1 MNLCLHRPFSHLVAL
16 SLLASVF
23 LLAPGRA
30 AAADEIRYSGSSTV
44 GAILDAGGA
53 RAAFERKAGVR
64 FAAFEVPGSGK
75 GIENL
80 VAGRATVAGAS
91 RPLKAEEK
99 ARKVIGTTIGYD
111 AVAVFVNRDNPVT
124 DLSKEQL
131 KDIFTGKIT
140 NWKQVGGKDA
150 PIAVNT
156 EIIGEKRATLEM
168 FNELV
173 MDKAAYGAGF
183 KEIDLPRDQIVEVAR
198 NPNGIGT
205 PSLGLLASVPPDVRA
220 KVKAVSV
227 DGIAPTPE
235 NIQSGAYLISRPLN
249 LATMGPPAGVVK
261 QLVDFMLS
269 TEGQELVA
277 RNFVPVRKR

>member
-1 MNLCLHRPFSHLVAL
+1 
-16 SLLASVF
+16 
-23 LLAPGRA
+23 
-30 AAADEIRYSGSSTV
+30 
-44 GAILDAGGA
+44 
-53 RAAFERKAGVR
+53 
-64 FAAFEVPGSGK
+64 
-75 GIENL
+75 
-80 VAGRATVAGAS
+80 
-91 RPLKAEEK
+91 
-99 ARKVIGTTIGYD
+99 
-111 AVAVFVNRDNPVT
+111 
-124 DLSKEQL
+124 
-131 KDIFTGKIT
+131 
-140 NWKQVGGKDA
+140 
-150 PIAVNT
+150 VNT